1 MTSPEKFSA
10 SLLEKMHTAVE
21 SSMDGIALLNAG
33 GVYYYLNEVHLR
45 MFGYEKEE
53 ELLGKSWQH
62 IYGEEEIDRINKNIF
77 PQLMKDKMWK
87 GETTGKSREGN
98 PVHQEITL
106 TIMEDGGIV
115 CICRDIEQRIRNQ
128 QQIRIHSQIL
138 ETSNSMLM
146 TTDPDRNII
155 WANPSFC
162 RITGYSMEE
171 ILGKNPGALLQGEK
185 SDKETIQRFK
195 EAIRN
200 NESFNCEL
208 LNYKKDGTTY
218 WAEIKC
224 QPLLNEKGELE
235 GFFAIEE
242 DITERKETEA
252 LLAENKLRLEL
263 AIDGTGAGLWD
274 WNIRD
279 NTVYYSSSWKQ
290 NLGYEDTEI
299 AQNFNE
305 WQSRVHPDDLE
316 MVTALLQ
323 QHMEGKT
330 AVYESEIRL
339 RHKQGHYISFI
350 DRGKITHRDKNG
362 TPLRMT
368 GIVFNISELKEAQQ
382 KLAESESR
390 WNAALEGSEFGVWE
404 WDLEHNSIYF
414 SPKLKELYGYKDDE
428 LHPTPEFW
436 ISTCHPDDFEISR
449 SALQEHLDNKT
460 PNFISDRRV
469 LHRDGH
475 YRWFQSRGQ
484 VIRRDT
490 NGKPLRVIGSVID
503 ITERK
508 KLEEELIKAKNAAEA
523 NVKTKRRFLANI
535 SHEIR
540 TPMHAIMGIAEQLK
554 QTPLNEK
561 QDYYLAVIN
570 ESSRALL
577 DLINDVLDISKIEE
591 GKIKIDQVPFNLR
604 EIVQHVHQLFLESTD
619 RKGLNYTLE
628 FDERLNHYFSGDPS
642 RIRQVL
648 MNILSNAVKF
658 TESGS
663 VSLCCRLLSRTGNLH
678 IMSFEC
684 TDTGIGMNEDMKK
697 RLFQDFSQEDDSFE
711 RKYGGSGLGLAITHE
726 LVQLMGGTIR
736 ILSEKNKGTTVNIVL
751 SLPVSADQTVP
762 VNEPMPANDAEPL
775 SHLRVLVAEDNS
787 FNRLLIQI
795 MLTNND
801 IQFDMADNGL
811 QAVEMASRGNYDLIL
826 MDIQMPEMNGV
837 DATKRIRQ
845 FRGPDTPIIA
855 ITANAVLEEL
865 DSYMKEGLT
874 DYLTKPFDEKRLIQ
888 KIREHLPA
896 ATTK

>member
-1 MTSPEKFSA
+1 MMSPEKFSA

-33 GVYYYLNEVHLR
+33 GVYYYLNEVHLQ

-53 ELLGKSWQH
+53 ELLGKSWQY
-62 IYGEEEIDRINKNIF
+62 IYGEEEIDRISKNIF
-77 PQLMKDKMWK
+77 PQLLKDKRWR
-87 GETTGKSREGN
+87 GETTGKSREGK

-106 TIMEDGGIV
+106 TILDDGGIV

-162 RITGYSMEE
+162 RTTGFSMEE

-195 EAIRN
+195 EAIRK

-242 DITERKETEA
+242 DITERKETEV
-252 LLAENKLRLEL
+252 LLSENKLRLEL
-263 AIDGTGAGLWD
+263 AIESNGAGLWD

-279 NTVYYSSSWKQ
+279 NTVYYSSSWKR
-290 NLGYEDTEI
+290 NLGYQDTEI
-299 AQNFNE
+299 ATGFNE
-305 WQSRVHPDDLE
+305 WQTRVHPDDLE
-316 MVTALLQ
+316 MVAALLQ
-323 QHMEGKT
+323 QHLEGKT
-330 AVYESEIRL
+330 PVYESEIRL
-339 RHKQGHYISFI
+339 RHKDGHYISFI
-350 DRGKITHRDKNG
+350 DRGKITLRDKGG
-362 TPLRMT
+362 TPVRMT
-368 GIVFNISELKEAQQ
+368 GIVFNISELKEAQL
-382 KLAESESR
+382 KLAETESR

-404 WDLEHNSIYF
+404 WDLVQNSIYF
-414 SPKLKELYGYKDDE
+414 SPKLKELYGYRDDE
-428 LHPTPEFW
+428 LQPTAEFW
-436 ISTCHPDDFEISR
+436 ISTCHPDDFEPSR
-449 SALQEHLDNKT
+449 SALQDHLDNKT

-490 NGKPLRVIGSVID
+490 NGNPLRVIGSVID

-540 TPMHAIMGIAEQLK
+540 TPMHAIMGITEQLK
-554 QTPLNEK
+554 QTRLDEK
-561 QDYYLAVIN
+561 QAYYLAVIN

-591 GKIKIDQVPFNLR
+591 GKLKIDHIPFDLR
-604 EIVQHVHQLFLESTD
+604 EIVQHVHQLFQENTD

-642 RIRQVL
+642 RLRQVL

-663 VSLCCRLLSRTGNLH
+663 VSLCCRLLSRTGNLY

-684 TDTGIGMNEDMKK
+684 TDTGIGMNEEMKK

-751 SLPVSADQTVP
+751 SLPVSADHPEPGKEPLQT
-762 VNEPMPANDAEPL
+762 NTGESL